1 MEPTWDMAKQIREAL
16 GMSSYTLY
24 TYRNIKELR
33 KIQQEREII
42 PFIFIET
49 KDELES
55 DPDICIDISALIYYL
70 RVEKNNRYP
79 AYINLREMTDKTV
92 IIVEESL
99 ANDVF
104 SFWPYLFSD
113 SEPFFEPTD
122 SNQFENEKNTSSAEY
137 IRQPI
142 YTYNNVDDLNI
153 IIEYAKANHVPI
165 ATFSRASGDMRAELE
180 KFNQSAELVLLDLT
194 SVAYAIDNNKNLIYS
209 VEMFLNLF
217 LNIKIIAMT
226 SQIDKIVNYFPLYVE
241 NQKPISVLLPSLE
254 GLSTC
259 NASGAV
265 TEVKKITEM
274 QSHEFDIFI
283 ENFNHQLIG
292 HTYFKKRFKD
302 ALKNFIALNKAKEQ
316 KVFSVFLYGKSGIGK
331 TEVARLVASGLEENS
346 YLAKINFQ
354 NYSSQDALNSLIGS
368 PTGYIGC
375 EHGELSDKV
384 KKSKV
389 GIVLCDEFEKT
400 TRPVFS
406 FFLELL
412 EDGRFTDSMAREY
425 DLDGYVLV
433 FTSNLQNEDEYKKNM
448 PLELQTRFDLV
459 CEFEEPS
466 YPEKTQFLDLLM
478 EHAESKFAD
487 QFAQIRISV
496 AEKKNLYDFD
506 YSSLSALR
514 DIKRLFNNR
523 LMDFFSSKGL

>member
-1 MEPTWDMAKQIREAL
+1 MDL
-16 GMSSYTLY
+16 FTLR
-24 TYRNIKELR
+24 TYNSTAELR
-33 KIQQEREII
+33 KIQQEKEVI
-42 PFIFIET
+42 PFIFAET

-55 DPDICIDISALIYYL
+55 DSDICIDITALIYYL

-79 AYINLREMTDKTV
+79 AYLNLRDMTDETL

-99 ANDVF
+99 ANDAL

-122 SNQFENEKNTSSAEY
+122 NNQLENERSVSSTEY

-142 YTYNNVDDLNI
+142 YTYNNVGDLNA
-153 IIEYAKANHVPI
+153 IIEYANANYIPI

-180 KFNQSAELVLLDLT
+180 KFNQSADLALLDLT
-194 SVAYAIDNNKNLIYS
+194 SVAYAIEDNKNLIYS

-226 SQIDKIVNYFPLYVE
+226 SQIDKIVKYFPLYVE
-241 NQKPISVLLPSLE
+241 GQELINVLLPDLD
-254 GLSTC
+254 GLSIC
-259 NASGAV
+259 SNADVAA
-265 TEVKKITEM
+265 EVKKLTKM
-274 QSHEFDIFI
+274 LPHEFDTFI

-292 HTYFKKRFKD
+292 HTYFKARFKY

-316 KVFSVFLYGKSGIGK
+316 KVFSVFLFGKSGIGK
-331 TEVARLVASGLEENS
+331 TEVARLVARGLQENS

-368 PTGYIGC
+368 PAGYIGC

-406 FFLELL
+406 FF
-412 EDGRFTDSMAREY
+412 
-425 DLDGYVLV
+425 
-433 FTSNLQNEDEYKKNM
+433 
-448 PLELQTRFDLV
+448 
-459 CEFEEPS
+459 
-466 YPEKTQFLDLLM
+466 
-478 EHAESKFAD
+478 
-487 QFAQIRISV
+487 
-496 AEKKNLYDFD
+496 
-506 YSSLSALR
+506 
-514 DIKRLFNNR
+514 
-523 LMDFFSSKGL
+523 